1 MMVDAEMTKV
11 RRLYM
16 DWLATTIRVTQ
27 CVKWLN
33 TSSITS
39 RINVRVA
46 LSISLEN
53 WYILNSGWLR
63 CDSSEQKSFVSIV
76 SKLKL
81 KHFLTPTELD

>member
-53 WYILNSGWLR
+53 RYILNSEWLQ
-63 CDSSEQKSFVSIV
+63 CDCLNEKKFR
-76 SKLKL
+76 
-81 KHFLTPTELD
+81 FDCF

>member
-1 MMVDAEMTKV
+1 MVDAEMTKV
-11 RRLYM
+11 KRLYM

-33 TSSITS
+33 SSSITS

-53 WYILNSGWLR
+53 RYILNSEWLR
-63 CDSSEQKSFVSIV
+63 CDCSNEKKFR
-76 SKLKL
+76 
-81 KHFLTPTELD
+81 FDCF

>member
-1 MMVDAEMTKV
+1 MTKV

-53 WYILNSGWLR
+53 RYILNSEWLR
-63 CDSSEQKSFVSIV
+63 FDCLNEKKFRFDCF
-76 SKLKL
+76 
-81 KHFLTPTELD
+81 